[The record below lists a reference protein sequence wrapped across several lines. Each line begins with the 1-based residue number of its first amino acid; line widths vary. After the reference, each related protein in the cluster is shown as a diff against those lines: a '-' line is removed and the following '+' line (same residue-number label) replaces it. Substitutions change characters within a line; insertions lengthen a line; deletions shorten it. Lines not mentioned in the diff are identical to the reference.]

1 LALIGENQGKENRMN
16 GPLRVRRVAVLVA
29 ILGLAV
35 LPGVWSGAVHGPF
48 AQVATD
54 PKLAPF
60 VPTPQNVVD
69 MMLTMAEVTK
79 NDVLYDLG
87 SGDGRIVITAAKEYG
102 AKGIGFELDDDLITE
117 ARERA
122 RKEGV
127 SHLVEFRKQ
136 DVMTVDLSPAT
147 VVTLYLLP
155 EANLKLRPRILSHL
169 RVGARVVSHNY
180 DMGNWAPL
188 RAVEVREDEATSSPH
203 WVYLWRI
210 EAQRPKL

>member
-1 LALIGENQGKENRMN
+1 MN
-16 GPLRVRRVAVLVA
+16 GPLRFRQVAVLVA
-29 ILGLAV
+29 TLGLAV
-35 LPGVWSGAVHGPF
+35 SSGVWSGAVHGPF

-60 VPTPQNVVD
+60 VPTPQSVVE

-79 NDVLYDLG
+79 NDVVYDLG
-87 SGDGRIVITAAKEYG
+87 SGDGRIVITAAKKYG
-102 AKGIGFELDDDLITE
+102 AKGVGFEIDDDLIKE
-117 ARERA
+117 AREKA

-155 EANLKLRPRILSHL
+155 DANLRLRPRILSQL

-180 DMGNWAPL
+180 DMGDWAPL
-188 RAVEVREDEATSSPH
+188 RAVEVRDAESSTSSH

-210 EAQRPKL
+210 DAQRPKS

>member
-1 LALIGENQGKENRMN
+1 MN
-16 GPLRVRRVAVLVA
+16 GPLRFRHVAVLFA
-29 ILGLAV
+29 TLGLAV
-35 LPGVWSGAVHGPF
+35 SPGVWSGAVHGPF

-60 VPTPQNVVD
+60 VPTPQSVVE
-69 MMLTMAEVTK
+69 MMLTMAEITK
-79 NDVLYDLG
+79 DDIVYDLG
-87 SGDGRIVITAAKEYG
+87 SGDGRIVITAAKKYG
-102 AKGIGFELDDDLITE
+102 AKGVGFEIDDDLIQE
-117 ARERA
+117 AREEA

-180 DMGNWAPL
+180 DMGDWAPL
-188 RAVEVREDEATSSPH
+188 RATEVRDAESSTSVH

-210 EAQRPKL
+210 DAQRPKL